1 MLIKEIKRQNHNIN
15 KKALSHDSNNDQI
28 SEIKRFFSEN
38 SVFFK

>member
-28 SEIKRFFSEN
+28 SEIKRFF
-38 SVFFK
+38 F